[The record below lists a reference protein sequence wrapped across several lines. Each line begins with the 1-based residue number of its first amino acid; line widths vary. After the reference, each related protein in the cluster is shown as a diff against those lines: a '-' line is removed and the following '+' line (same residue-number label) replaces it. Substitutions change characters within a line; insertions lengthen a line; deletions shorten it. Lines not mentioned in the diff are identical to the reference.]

1 MKISKTLQV
10 GILVA
15 VFAAM
20 VSCDDKEDV
29 DTDGH
34 EVGSCQKIISS
45 AYADKMCTDISGN
58 CTRASQNEEVCCVQM
73 GSRKARR

>member
-20 VSCDDKEDV
+20 VSCDDKEEKKKKLQIGVKKRV
-29 DTDGH
+29 DP
-34 EVGSCQKIISS
+34 
-45 AYADKMCTDISGN
+45 DKCTIK
-58 CTRASQNEEVCCVQM
+58 
-73 GSRKARR
+73 SRKGDVLKMHYTVSNYV